1 MKIAPSI
8 LSADFAELKNEIK
21 KVEAGGA
28 DWIHIDAMDG
38 HFVPNLTFG
47 APILKSIRPHTEL
60 TLDCH
65 LMVENPEKYVKDFA
79 EAGADIISFH
89 VESTPHAHR
98 TIQLIKSFGVKA
110 GVVINPATPVS
121 AIAEILYAVDLVL
134 VMTVNPGFGGQTF
147 IEETLNKVK
156 QLKHLKEENKWQ
168 YEIEVDGG
176 VNEQTAAYCAH
187 AGASVLVAGSYV
199 YNAEDAGERI
209 QLLKKAADYGQ

>member
-8 LSADFAELKNEIK
+8 LSADFSELKNEIK
-21 KVEAGGA
+21 KVEAKGA

-47 APILKSIRPHTEL
+47 APILKSIRPHTDL

-65 LMVENPEKYVKDFA
+65 LMVESPENYVKDFA

-89 VESTPHAHR
+89 IESTPHAHR
-98 TIQLIKSFGVKA
+98 TIQLIKSYGVKA
-110 GVVINPATPVS
+110 GIVINPATPVS
-121 AIAEILYAVDLVL
+121 AISEILYAVDLVL

-147 IEETLNKVK
+147 IKETLGKIE
-156 QLKHLKEENKWQ
+156 QLKKLKEENKWP

-176 VNEQTAAYCAH
+176 VNQQTAAYCAE
-187 AGASVLVAGSYV
+187 AGATVLVAGSYV
-199 YNAEDAGERI
+199 YNAEDVGERI
-209 QLLKKAADYGQ
+209 QLLKKAAENE